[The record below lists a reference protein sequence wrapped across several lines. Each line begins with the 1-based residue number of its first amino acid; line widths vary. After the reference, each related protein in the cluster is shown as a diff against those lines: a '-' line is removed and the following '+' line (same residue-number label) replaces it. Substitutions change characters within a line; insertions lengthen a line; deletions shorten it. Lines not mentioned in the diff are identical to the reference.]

1 MPSSDAADQPT
12 PSPRRPFGETAW
24 GKAVL
29 LLAVLALAVVASKSC
44 ASRDT
49 EVTQDEAAEIAQGE
63 IDFEPDNVMTRF
75 VPRGF
80 NSRPTWAVSLS
91 TDGPDDTLENL
102 TVVVVDANDGHV
114 IEIRRGR

>member
-1 MPSSDAADQPT
+1 MPSSDGGERPA
-12 PSPRRPFGETAW
+12 PSPRRAFGDTAW

-29 LLAVLALAVVASKSC
+29 LLLVFGLAVVASRSC

-49 EVTQDEAAEIAQGE
+49 EITKERAAEIARAE
-63 IDFEPDNVMTRF
+63 VDFRPDNVMTRF

-91 TDGPDDTLENL
+91 TDGPDGELRNV

-114 IEIRRGR
+114 IEVRRGA